1 MRFTFP
7 RAFALTIVLSVFIG
21 ASLSWAGARVLAEVG
36 GIPITAQELRR
47 EKQRLIP
54 MQVAF
59 HVGVSQEKLAQIE
72 KEAFEKLIEQAF
84 KVRYALDEELRVDG
98 AVVEEKFNQL
108 RARFKTEKEL
118 IAALGEEGADGYKA
132 SLYRQLLA
140 AEAEKVAVDQRIVVN
155 DEQVRSYYDERR
167 ATYKRPRQFKASQ
180 ILVKVDP
187 ASNKEEREALL
198 AKAQGLLAQARA
210 GEDFY
215 NLAYYNSDDR
225 SKYVGGDLG
234 YFHEGQTVKEFED
247 ALKQLKPGEISEPIR
262 TMYGYHIV
270 KLFENNDPRQ
280 LEFEEVRDKI
290 RKTLE
295 SDARETLYAEWM
307 TSLRERYPVKKLT
320 P

>member
-7 RAFALTIVLSVFIG
+7 RAFALTIVLSVLIG
-21 ASLSWAGARVLAEVG
+21 ASLSWAGALVLAEVG
-36 GIPITAQELRR
+36 GIPITAQELHR

>member
-7 RAFALTIVLSVFIG
+7 RAFALTIVLSVLIG

>member
-1 MRFTFP
+1 
-7 RAFALTIVLSVFIG
+7 
-21 ASLSWAGARVLAEVG
+21 
-36 GIPITAQELRR
+36 
-47 EKQRLIP
+47 

-72 KEAFEKLIEQAF
+72 KEAFDKLIEQAF

-98 AVVEEKFNQL
+98 AVVEEKFKQL

-118 IAALGEEGADGYKA
+118 LTALGEEGADGYKA

-140 AEAEKVAVDQRIVVN
+140 AEAEKVAVDQRVAVT
-155 DEQVRSYYDERR
+155 DEQVRAYYDERR

-234 YFHEGQTVKEFED
+234 YFHEGQTVKEFEE

-295 SDARETLYAEWM
+295 KDVREALYGEWM
-307 TSLRERYPVKKLT
+307 AALRERYPVKKLT

>member
-1 MRFTFP
+1 MRFSFP
-7 RAFALTIVLSVFIG
+7 RALTLAMILLALFG
-21 ASLSWAGARVLAEVG
+21 ASSAWAAALVLAEVG
-36 GIPITAQELRR
+36 GVPITAQELRR
-47 EKQRLIP
+47 EQQRLIP

-59 HVGVSQEKLAQIE
+59 HTGVSQERLVQIE
-72 KEAFEKLIEQAF
+72 EQAYEKLIEQAF
-84 KVRYALDEELRVDG
+84 KVRYALDEELRVDD
-98 AVVEEKFNQL
+98 AVVEDKFNQL
-108 RARFKTEKEL
+108 RARFKTQKEL
-118 IAALGEEGADGYKA
+118 LAALGEEGADGYKA

-140 AEAEKVAVDQRIVVN
+140 AEAEKVAVGQRVAVS
-155 DEQVRSYYDERR
+155 DEQVRAYYDERR
-167 ATYKRPRQFKASQ
+167 ASYKRPRQFKASQ

-187 ASNKEEREALL
+187 ASNNEEREALL
-198 AKAQGLLAQARA
+198 TKTRDLLAQARA

-262 TMYGYHIV
+262 TMYGYHVV

-280 LEFEEVRDKI
+280 LEFDEVSDKI

-295 SDARETLYAEWM
+295 NEVRETIYAEWM
-307 TSLRERYPVKKLT
+307 NSLRERYPVKKLT

>member
-1 MRFTFP
+1 MRFSFP
-7 RAFALTIVLSVFIG
+7 RALTLALILSALFG
-21 ASLSWAGARVLAEVG
+21 PSSSWAAARILAEVG
-36 GIPITAQELRR
+36 GVPITAQELRR
-47 EKQRLIP
+47 EQQRLIP

-72 KEAFEKLIEQAF
+72 KEAFETLIEQAF

-98 AVVEEKFNQL
+98 AVVEEKFKQL

-118 IAALGEEGADGYKA
+118 LAALGEEGVDGYKA

-140 AEAEKVAVDQRIVVN
+140 AEAEKVAVDQRVAVT
-155 DEQVRSYYDERR
+155 DEQVRAYYDERR

-198 AKAQGLLAQARA
+198 KKAHGLLAQARA

-247 ALKQLKPGEISEPIR
+247 ALKQLKPGEISDPIR
-262 TMYGYHIV
+262 TMYGFHIV

-280 LEFEEVRDKI
+280 LEFEEVMDKI

-295 SDARETLYAEWM
+295 SDVREKLYGEWM
-307 TSLRERYPVKKLT
+307 AALRGRYPVKKLT

>member
-1 MRFTFP
+1 MRFFP
-7 RAFALTIVLSVFIG
+7 PSALTLAVILSALFG
-21 ASLSWAGARVLAEVG
+21 ASSAWAAARILAEVG
-36 GIPITAQELRR
+36 GVPITAQELRR
-47 EKQRLIP
+47 EQQRLIP

-72 KEAFEKLIEQAF
+72 KDAFEKLIEQAF

-98 AVVEEKFNQL
+98 TVVEEKFNQL
-108 RARFKTEKEL
+108 RARFKTQKEL
-118 IAALGEEGADGYKA
+118 LAALGEEGADGYKA

-140 AEAEKVAVDQRIVVN
+140 AEAEKVAVDQRVAVS
-155 DEQVRSYYDERR
+155 DGQVRAYYDERR

-247 ALKQLKPGEISEPIR
+247 ALKQLKPGEISDPIR

-280 LEFEEVRDKI
+280 LEFDEVRDKI

-295 SDARETLYAEWM
+295 SDAREALYGEWM
-307 TSLRERYPVKKLT
+307 AALRERYPVKKLT

>member
-7 RAFALTIVLSVFIG
+7 RVFVLAVFLSAFFG
-21 ASLSWAGARVLAEVG
+21 ASWAWAAARILAEVG
-36 GIPITAQELRR
+36 GVPITAQELRR
-47 EKQRLIP
+47 EQQRLIP

-59 HVGVSQEKLAQIE
+59 HVGVSKEKLAQIE
-72 KEAFEKLIEQAF
+72 EQAFEKLIEQAF
-84 KVRYALDEELRVDG
+84 KVRNALDEELRVDG

-118 IAALGEEGADGYKA
+118 LAALGEEGVDGYKA

-140 AEAEKVAVDQRIVVN
+140 AEAEKVAVDQRVGVT
-155 DEQVRSYYDERR
+155 DEQVRAYYDERR

-187 ASNKEEREALL
+187 ASNKEEREVLL
-198 AKAQGLLAQARA
+198 KKAQGLLAQARA

-234 YFHEGQTVKEFED
+234 YFHEGQTVREFED

-295 SDARETLYAEWM
+295 SDVREKLYGEWM
-307 TSLRERYPVKKLT
+307 AALRERYPVKKLT

>member
-7 RAFALTIVLSVFIG
+7 RALALFVILSIFFG
-21 ASLSWAGARVLAEVG
+21 ASSAWAAARVLAEVG

-47 EKQRLIP
+47 EQQRLIP

-59 HVGVSQEKLAQIE
+59 HAGVSPEKLAEIE
-72 KEAFEKLIEQAF
+72 GQAFEKLIEQAF

-98 AVVEEKFNQL
+98 AVVEEKFSEL

-118 IAALGEEGADGYKA
+118 VAALGEEGADGYKA
-132 SLYRQLLA
+132 SLYRRLLA
-140 AEAEKVAVDQRIVVN
+140 AKAEEVAVDQRVAVS
-155 DEQVRSYYDERR
+155 DEQVRAYYDERR
-167 ATYKRPRQFKASQ
+167 ATYMRPRQFKASQ

-187 ASNKEEREALL
+187 SSNKEEREALL
-198 AKAQGLLAQARA
+198 IKARGLLVQARA

-247 ALKQLKPGEISEPIR
+247 ALKQLRPGEISEPIR

-280 LEFEEVRDKI
+280 LEFEEVQDKI

-295 SDARETLYAEWM
+295 SDAREAIYGEWM
-307 TSLRERYPVKKLT
+307 TSLRERYPVKKFT

>member
-1 MRFTFP
+1 MRFFP
-7 RAFALTIVLSVFIG
+7 PSALTLAVILSALFG
-21 ASLSWAGARVLAEVG
+21 ASSAWAAARILAEVG
-36 GIPITAQELRR
+36 GVPITAQELRR
-47 EKQRLIP
+47 EQQRLIP

-72 KEAFEKLIEQAF
+72 KDAFEKLIEQAF

-98 AVVEEKFNQL
+98 TVVEEKFNQL
-108 RARFKTEKEL
+108 RARFKTQKEL
-118 IAALGEEGADGYKA
+118 LAALGEEGPDGYKA

-140 AEAEKVAVDQRIVVN
+140 AEAEKVAVDQRVAVS
-155 DEQVRSYYDERR
+155 DGQVRAYYDERR

-247 ALKQLKPGEISEPIR
+247 ALKQLKPGEISDPIR

-280 LEFEEVRDKI
+280 LEFDEVRDKI

-295 SDARETLYAEWM
+295 SDAREALYGEWM
-307 TSLRERYPVKKLT
+307 AALRERYPVKKLT

>member
-7 RAFALTIVLSVFIG
+7 RALALFVILSTFFG
-21 ASLSWAGARVLAEVG
+21 ASPAWAAARILAEVG

-47 EKQRLIP
+47 EQQRLIP

-59 HVGVSQEKLAQIE
+59 HVGVSPEKLTQIE
-72 KEAFEKLIEQAF
+72 EQAF

-98 AVVEEKFNQL
+98 TVVEEKFSEL

-118 IAALGEEGADGYKA
+118 VAALGEEGADGYKA

-140 AEAEKVAVDQRIVVN
+140 AEAEKVAVDQRVAVS
-155 DEQVRSYYDERR
+155 DERVRAYYDERR
-167 ATYKRPRQFKASQ
+167 ATYMRPRQFKASQ

-187 ASNKEEREALL
+187 ASNKEERAALL

-280 LEFEEVRDKI
+280 LEFDEVRDKI

-295 SDARETLYAEWM
+295 KDVRETLYGEWM
-307 TSLRERYPVKKLT
+307 VALRERYPVKKLT

>member
-1 MRFTFP
+1 MRFFPP
-7 RAFALTIVLSVFIG
+7 RALTLAVILSALFGVTS
-21 ASLSWAGARVLAEVG
+21 AWAAARILAEVG
-36 GIPITAQELRR
+36 GVPITAQELRR
-47 EKQRLIP
+47 EQQRLIP

-108 RARFKTEKEL
+108 RARFKTQKEL
-118 IAALGEEGADGYKA
+118 LAALGEEGPDGYKA

-140 AEAEKVAVDQRIVVN
+140 AEAEKVAVDQRVTVT
-155 DEQVRSYYDERR
+155 DEQVRAYYDERR
-167 ATYKRPRQFKASQ
+167 ATYMRPRQFKASQ

-198 AKAQGLLAQARA
+198 KKAEGLLAQARA

-247 ALKQLKPGEISEPIR
+247 ALKQLNPGEISEPIR

-280 LEFEEVRDKI
+280 LEFDEVRDKI

-295 SDARETLYAEWM
+295 SDAREALYGEWM
-307 TSLRERYPVKKLT
+307 AALRERYPVKKLT

>member
-7 RAFALTIVLSVFIG
+7 RAFALTIVLSVLIG

-36 GIPITAQELRR
+36 GIPITAQELHR

>member
-7 RAFALTIVLSVFIG
+7 RALALSVI
-21 ASLSWAGARVLAEVG
+21 LSTLFGVSPAWAAARVLAEVG

-47 EKQRLIP
+47 EQQRLIP

-59 HVGVSQEKLAQIE
+59 HVGVSPEKLAQIE
-72 KEAFEKLIEQAF
+72 EQAFEKLIEQAF

-98 AVVEEKFNQL
+98 AVVEEKFSEL

-118 IAALGEEGADGYKA
+118 VAALGEEGADGYKA

-140 AEAEKVAVDQRIVVN
+140 AEAEKVAVDQRVAVT
-155 DEQVRSYYDERR
+155 DEQVRAYYDERR
-167 ATYKRPRQFKASQ
+167 ATYMRPRQFKASQ

-187 ASNKEEREALL
+187 SSNKEEREALL
-198 AKAQGLLAQARA
+198 TKARGLLAQARA

-215 NLAYYNSDDR
+215 DLAYYNSDDR

-247 ALKQLKPGEISEPIR
+247 ALKLLKPGEISEPIR

-295 SDARETLYAEWM
+295 KDLRETLYGEWLA
-307 TSLRERYPVKKLT
+307 SLRERYPIKKFT

>member
-1 MRFTFP
+1 
-7 RAFALTIVLSVFIG
+7 
-21 ASLSWAGARVLAEVG
+21 
-36 GIPITAQELRR
+36 LRR
-47 EKQRLIP
+47 EQQRLIP

-59 HVGVSQEKLAQIE
+59 HTGVSQERLVQIE
-72 KEAFEKLIEQAF
+72 EQAYEKLNEQAF
-84 KVRYALDEELRVDG
+84 KVRYALDEELRVDD
-98 AVVEEKFNQL
+98 AVVEDKFNQL
-108 RARFKTEKEL
+108 RARFKTQKEL
-118 IAALGEEGADGYKA
+118 LAALGEEGADGYKA

-140 AEAEKVAVDQRIVVN
+140 AEAEKVAVGQRVAVS
-155 DEQVRSYYDERR
+155 DEQVRAYYDERR
-167 ATYKRPRQFKASQ
+167 ASYKRPRQFKASQ

-187 ASNKEEREALL
+187 ASNNEEREALL
-198 AKAQGLLAQARA
+198 TKTRDLLAQARA

-262 TMYGYHIV
+262 TMYGYHVV

-280 LEFEEVRDKI
+280 LEFDEVSDKI

-295 SDARETLYAEWM
+295 NEVRETIYAEWM
-307 TSLRERYPVKKLT
+307 NSLRERYPVKKLT

>member
-1 MRFTFP
+1 MRLFSP
-7 RAFALTIVLSVFIG
+7 RALTLAVILSALFG
-21 ASLSWAGARVLAEVG
+21 ASSACAAARILAEVG
-36 GIPITAQELRR
+36 GVPITAQELRR
-47 EKQRLIP
+47 EQQRLIP

-59 HVGVSQEKLAQIE
+59 HAGVSPEKLAQIE
-72 KEAFEKLIEQAF
+72 EQAYAKLIKQAF

-98 AVVEEKFNQL
+98 AVVEEQFNQL
-108 RARFKTEKEL
+108 RARFKTQKEL
-118 IAALGEEGADGYKA
+118 LAALGEEGADGYKA

-140 AEAEKVAVDQRIVVN
+140 AEAERVAVDQRVGVT
-155 DEQVRSYYDERR
+155 DEQVRAYYDERR

-280 LEFEEVRDKI
+280 LDFEEVQDKI

-295 SDARETLYAEWM
+295 KEARDKIYEEWM
-307 TSLRERYPVKKLT
+307 SSLRERYPVKKFT

>member
-7 RAFALTIVLSVFIG
+7 RALALSVLLSTFFG
-21 ASLSWAGARVLAEVG
+21 ASPAWAAARVLAEVG

-47 EKQRLIP
+47 EQQRLIP

-59 HVGVSQEKLAQIE
+59 HVGVSQEKLSQIE
-72 KEAFEKLIEQAF
+72 AQAFEKLIEQAF

-98 AVVEEKFNQL
+98 TVVEEKFNQL

-118 IAALGEEGADGYKA
+118 VAALGEEGADGYKA

-140 AEAEKVAVDQRIVVN
+140 AEAEKVAVDQRVAVT
-155 DEQVRSYYDERR
+155 DEQVRAYYDERR
-167 ATYKRPRQFKASQ
+167 ATYMRPRQFKASQ

-198 AKAQGLLAQARA
+198 TKARGLLAQARA

-280 LEFEEVRDKI
+280 LEFDEVRDKI

-295 SDARETLYAEWM
+295 KDVRETLYGEWLAA
-307 TSLRERYPVKKLT
+307 LRERYPVKKFT